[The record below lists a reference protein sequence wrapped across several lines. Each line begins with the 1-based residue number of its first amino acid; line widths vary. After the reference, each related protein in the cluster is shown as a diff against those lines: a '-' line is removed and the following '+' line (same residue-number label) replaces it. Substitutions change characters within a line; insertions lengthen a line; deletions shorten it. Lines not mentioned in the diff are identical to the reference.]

1 VAEFD
6 LQRFRVLLVED
17 NGYVCQI
24 LRELLFDL
32 SVGQVQT
39 ANSGVEAIEI
49 MKSMG
54 SDYDEGGPFD
64 LIISDMMMTPID
76 GMLLLKWVREGKES
90 PDRFVPFLMMSG
102 AADDDN
108 VKLARDKGVNEF
120 LAKPFSA
127 STVAEKVL
135 ALINRPRQFV
145 ATRDYFGPDRQ
156 RRRLLF
162 EDTEDRRVMTEKD
175 ATVVYSSRKVLRPK
189 KDGEVYLFRLQNRL
203 LEKAGGLSGKPGV
216 IPLSLLKEADG
227 KLDRSATEFHDWALD
242 YLRSLSRLCVVAAK
256 APEAK
261 RRKPFEHINLIAH
274 ELRGQGGTFGYPLI
288 TEVGKMLYQIT
299 GFSCST
305 NDTAID
311 IVKAHIDTMRVV
323 FRDKVT
329 GDGGEIGRDLME
341 ALNQAITRIR
351 LGIDEVV
358 ADTADDGTASREA
371 PSAGMARPHEAVRDK
386 IVGPK

>member
-1 VAEFD
+1 VADFN

-24 LRELLFDL
+24 LKELLYDL
-32 SVGQVQT
+32 SVGQVET
-39 ANSGVEAIEI
+39 ASSGVDAIEI
-49 MKSMG
+49 MKNASASFG
-54 SDYDEGGPFD
+54 EGGPFD
-64 LIISDMMMTPID
+64 MIISDMVMSPID
-76 GMLLLKWVREGKES
+76 GLLLLKWVREGKES

-102 AADDDN
+102 AADDDK

-127 STVAEKVL
+127 SSVAEKVL

-145 ATRDYFGPDRQ
+145 ATRSYFGPDRQ
-156 RRRLLF
+156 RRRLFLDD
-162 EDTEDRRVMTEKD
+162 EEDRRTLTEKD
-175 ATVVYSSRKVLRPK
+175 ATVVYSSSKVVRPK
-189 KDGEVYLFRLQNRL
+189 TEGEVYLFRLQNRL
-203 LEKAGGLSGKPGV
+203 LEKAGGLSGAPGV
-216 IPLSLLKEADG
+216 LPNRVLAEADS
-227 KLDRSATEFHDWALD
+227 KLDRSATDFHTWALD

-256 APEAK
+256 APSDK

-288 TEVGKMLYQIT
+288 TVVGKMLYEIT
-299 GFSCST
+299 GLGCST
-305 NDTAID
+305 DDNAIE

-329 GDGGEIGRDLME
+329 GDGGEVGRDLLE
-341 ALNQAITRIR
+341 ALKRAIAR
-351 LGIDEVV
+351 LGVDDREIVETPSDE
-358 ADTADDGTASREA
+358 TSTGRL
-371 PSAGMARPHEAVRDK
+371 ARPHESVRDK

>member
-1 VAEFD
+1 MADFN

-24 LRELLFDL
+24 LKELLYDL
-32 SVGQVQT
+32 SVGQVET
-39 ANSGVEAIEI
+39 ASSGVDAIEI
-49 MKSMG
+49 MKNASASFG
-54 SDYDEGGPFD
+54 EGGPFD
-64 LIISDMMMTPID
+64 MIISDMVMSPID
-76 GMLLLKWVREGKES
+76 GLLLLKWVREGKES

-102 AADDDN
+102 AADDDK

-127 STVAEKVL
+127 SSVAEKVL

-145 ATRDYFGPDRQ
+145 ATRSYFGPDRQ
-156 RRRLLF
+156 RRRLFLDD
-162 EDTEDRRVMTEKD
+162 EEDRRTLTEKD
-175 ATVVYSSRKVLRPK
+175 ATVVYSSSKVVRPK
-189 KDGEVYLFRLQNRL
+189 TEGEVYLFRLQNRL
-203 LEKAGGLSGKPGV
+203 LEKAGGLSGAPGV
-216 IPLSLLKEADG
+216 LPTRVLAEADS
-227 KLDRSATEFHDWALD
+227 KLDRSATDFHTWALD

-256 APEAK
+256 APSDK

-288 TEVGKMLYQIT
+288 TVVGKMLYEIT
-299 GFSCST
+299 GLGCST
-305 NDTAID
+305 DDNAIE

-329 GDGGEIGRDLME
+329 GDGGEVGRDLLE
-341 ALNQAITRIR
+341 ALKRAIAR
-351 LGIDEVV
+351 LRV
-358 ADTADDGTASREA
+358 DDGDIVET
-371 PSAGMARPHEAVRDK
+371 PSDETSTGRLARPHESVRDK

>member
-1 VAEFD
+1 VADFN

-24 LRELLFDL
+24 LKELLYDL
-32 SVGQVQT
+32 SVGQVET
-39 ANSGVEAIEI
+39 ASSGVDAIEI
-49 MKSMG
+49 MKNASASFG
-54 SDYDEGGPFD
+54 EGGPFD
-64 LIISDMMMTPID
+64 MIISDMVMSPID
-76 GMLLLKWVREGKES
+76 GLLLLKWVREGKES

-102 AADDDN
+102 AADDGK

-127 STVAEKVL
+127 SSVAEKVL

-145 ATRDYFGPDRQ
+145 ATRSYFGPDRQ
-156 RRRLLF
+156 RRRLFLDD
-162 EDTEDRRVMTEKD
+162 EEDRRTLTEKD
-175 ATVVYSSRKVLRPK
+175 ATVVYSSSKVVRPK
-189 KDGEVYLFRLQNRL
+189 TEGEVYLFRLQNRL
-203 LEKAGGLSGKPGV
+203 LEKAGGLSGAPGV
-216 IPLSLLKEADG
+216 LPNRVLAEADS
-227 KLDRSATEFHDWALD
+227 KLDRSATDFHTWALD

-256 APEAK
+256 APSDK

-288 TEVGKMLYQIT
+288 TVVGKMLYEIT
-299 GFSCST
+299 GLGCST
-305 NDTAID
+305 DDNAIE

-329 GDGGEIGRDLME
+329 GDGGEVGRDLLE
-341 ALNQAITRIR
+341 ALKRAIAR
-351 LGIDEVV
+351 LRVDDREIVETPSDE
-358 ADTADDGTASREA
+358 TSTGRL
-371 PSAGMARPHEAVRDK
+371 ARPHESVRDK

>member
-1 VAEFD
+1 MADFN

-24 LRELLFDL
+24 LKELLYDL

-49 MKSMG
+49 MKSANT
-54 SDYDEGGPFD
+54 DYGEGGPFD

-76 GMLLLKWVREGKES
+76 GLLLLKWVREGKES
-90 PDRFVPFLMMSG
+90 PDRFVSFLMMSG

-156 RRRLLF
+156 RRRLMF
-162 EDTEDRRVMTEKD
+162 DDTEDRRMLTEKD
-175 ATVVYSSRKVLRPK
+175 ATVVYSSRKVVRPK
-189 KDGEVYLFRLQNRL
+189 QEGEVYLFRLPNRL

-216 IPLSLLKEADG
+216 IPLGLLKEADN

-256 APEAK
+256 APETK

-288 TEVGKMLYQIT
+288 TDVGKMLYQIT
-299 GFSCST
+299 GLGCPT
-305 NDTAID
+305 NDTAIE

-329 GDGGEIGRDLME
+329 GDGGELGRDLME
-341 ALNQAITRIR
+341 ALNQAIARIR
-351 LGIDEVV
+351 LGVDDMVV
-358 ADTADDGTASREA
+358 DTADDET
-371 PSAGMARPHEAVRDK
+371 SARDDSSTGMARPHESVRDK

>member
-1 VAEFD
+1 VADFN

-24 LRELLFDL
+24 LKELLYDL
-32 SVGQVQT
+32 SVGQVET
-39 ANSGVEAIEI
+39 ASSGVDAIEI
-49 MKSMG
+49 MKNASASFG
-54 SDYDEGGPFD
+54 EGGPFD
-64 LIISDMMMTPID
+64 MIISDMVMSPID
-76 GMLLLKWVREGKES
+76 GLLLLKWVREGKES

-102 AADDDN
+102 AADDDK

-127 STVAEKVL
+127 SSVAEKVL

-145 ATRDYFGPDRQ
+145 ATRSYFGPDRQ
-156 RRRLLF
+156 RRRLFLDD
-162 EDTEDRRVMTEKD
+162 EEDRRTLTEKD
-175 ATVVYSSRKVLRPK
+175 ATVVYSSSKVVRPK
-189 KDGEVYLFRLQNRL
+189 TEGEVYLFRLQNRL
-203 LEKAGGLSGKPGV
+203 LEKAGGLSGAPGV
-216 IPLSLLKEADG
+216 LPTRVLAEADS
-227 KLDRSATEFHDWALD
+227 KLDRSATDFHTWALD

-256 APEAK
+256 APSDK

-288 TEVGKMLYQIT
+288 TVVGKMLYEIT
-299 GFSCST
+299 GLGCST
-305 NDTAID
+305 DDNAIE

-329 GDGGEIGRDLME
+329 GDGGEVGRDLLE
-341 ALNQAITRIR
+341 ALKRAIAR
-351 LGIDEVV
+351 LRV
-358 ADTADDGTASREA
+358 DDGDIVET
-371 PSAGMARPHEAVRDK
+371 PSDETSTGRLARPHESVRDK

>member
-1 VAEFD
+1 MADFN

-24 LRELLFDL
+24 LKELLYDL
-32 SVGQVQT
+32 SVGQVET
-39 ANSGVEAIEI
+39 ASSGVDAIEI
-49 MKSMG
+49 MKNASASFG
-54 SDYDEGGPFD
+54 EGGPFD
-64 LIISDMMMTPID
+64 MIISDMVMSPID
-76 GMLLLKWVREGKES
+76 GLLLLKWVREGKES

-102 AADDDN
+102 AADDGK

-127 STVAEKVL
+127 SSVAEKVL

-145 ATRDYFGPDRQ
+145 ATRSYFGPDRQ
-156 RRRLLF
+156 RRRLFLDD
-162 EDTEDRRVMTEKD
+162 EEDRRTLTEKD
-175 ATVVYSSRKVLRPK
+175 ATVVYSSSKVVRPK
-189 KDGEVYLFRLQNRL
+189 TEGEVYLFRLQNRL
-203 LEKAGGLSGKPGV
+203 LEKAGGLSGAPGV
-216 IPLSLLKEADG
+216 LPNRVLAEADS
-227 KLDRSATEFHDWALD
+227 KLDRSATDFHTWALD

-256 APEAK
+256 APSDK

-288 TEVGKMLYQIT
+288 TVVGKMLYEIT
-299 GFSCST
+299 GLGCST
-305 NDTAID
+305 DDNAIE

-329 GDGGEIGRDLME
+329 GDGGEVGRDLLE
-341 ALNQAITRIR
+341 ALKRAIAR
-351 LGIDEVV
+351 LRVDDREIVETPSDE
-358 ADTADDGTASREA
+358 TSTGRL
-371 PSAGMARPHEAVRDK
+371 ARPHESVRDK

>member
-1 VAEFD
+1 MADFN

-24 LRELLFDL
+24 LKELLYDL
-32 SVGQVQT
+32 SVGQVET
-39 ANSGVEAIEI
+39 ASSGVDAIEI
-49 MKSMG
+49 MKNASASFG
-54 SDYDEGGPFD
+54 EGGPFD
-64 LIISDMMMTPID
+64 MIISDMVMSPID
-76 GMLLLKWVREGKES
+76 GLLLLKWVREGKES

-102 AADDDN
+102 AADDDK

-127 STVAEKVL
+127 SSVAEKVL

-145 ATRDYFGPDRQ
+145 ATRSYFGPDRQ
-156 RRRLLF
+156 RRRLFLDD
-162 EDTEDRRVMTEKD
+162 EEDRRTLTEKD
-175 ATVVYSSRKVLRPK
+175 ATVVYSSSKVVRPK
-189 KDGEVYLFRLQNRL
+189 TEGEVYLFRLQNRL
-203 LEKAGGLSGKPGV
+203 LEKAGGLSGAPGV
-216 IPLSLLKEADG
+216 LPNRVLAEADS
-227 KLDRSATEFHDWALD
+227 KLDRSATDFHTWALD

-256 APEAK
+256 APSDK

-288 TEVGKMLYQIT
+288 TVVGKMLYEIT
-299 GFSCST
+299 GLGCST
-305 NDTAID
+305 DDNAIE

-329 GDGGEIGRDLME
+329 GDGGEVGRDLLE
-341 ALNQAITRIR
+341 ALKRAIAR
-351 LGIDEVV
+351 LGVDDREIVETPSDE
-358 ADTADDGTASREA
+358 TSTGRL
-371 PSAGMARPHEAVRDK
+371 ARPHESVRDK